1 MDATQMAG
9 TFAGGIKTNSRD
21 FPVLV
26 RLTGSN
32 SGNPR
37 LDQATKTPK
46 TNRDGKLT
54 YTVDGSLIVLN
65 RDGDVTVNKT
75 ASVHTTV
82 PLEAE
87 VDLFGAAQVYRGEGT
102 VFVTPYESGGRIAY
116 SINVERLVPVQAA
129 TQERGD
135 K

>member
-1 MDATQMAG
+1 MDATQLAG
-9 TFAGGIKTNSRD
+9 TFVGGIKTTARE

-26 RLTGSN
+26 RLTGSG
-32 SGNPR
+32 SGRPR
-37 LDQATKTPK
+37 LDQNGAPK
-46 TNRDGKLT
+46 QNGDGKAT
-54 YTVDGSLIVLN
+54 YGVDGQLIVLN
-65 RDGDVTVNKT
+65 RDGEVQISKNTSIHTVQ
-75 ASVHTTV
+75 

-87 VDLFGAAQVYRGEGT
+87 VDVLGAAQVYRGEGT

-116 SINVERLVPVQAA
+116 SINVERLVPVMA